1 MDGSYGMYW
10 PNTNGCHIE
19 GNTLSSYGSL
29 AIRGTRGGWKGI
41 HFYEGGNV
49 PHLMFDG
56 SANGGVYFESGGRWA
71 SYYSYGNN
79 CWGFGTST
87 TNSAY
92 NVYAPTGVYSGGRV
106 DGTIFY
112 DTNNTAYYV
121 DPASTSNLVGLTV
134 ANTITGS
141 VSGSS
146 GSCTGN
152 SATATTATTAT
163 SSGCVNS
170 DTGNVGGSRLQYWQT
185 AGNTTLNPDT
195 EWYNAIRMGHG
206 DPVTYYSNT
215 LAVKMTGSNLGD
227 IYTRTTTNGTAG
239 TWNRF
244 WNNNNDG
251 AGSGLDADL
260 LDGYGSATANTVNTI
275 VLRDS
280 SGNFSAGTIDA
291 AQFRDS
297 SNTAFY
303 VDPASTS
310 VLNVVTANQYVS
322 KSATQ
327 SLTGT
332 TACTIDVAA
341 AGVHVLS
348 LASGTTISSFTY
360 NNRNNNPSVNTIMLV
375 IKYAGTAS
383 ISWTNVLWANG
394 VTPSLTATNG
404 FADVFTLTSY
414 QGGAGTPSW
423 IGSVVGLAY
432 VSTTL

>member
-1 MDGSYGMYW
+1 MLWGS
-10 PNTNGCHIE
+10 
-19 GNTLSSYGSL
+19 
-29 AIRGTRGGWKGI
+29 
-41 HFYEGGNV
+41 
-49 PHLMFDG
+49 
-56 SANGGVYFESGGRWA
+56 
-71 SYYSYGNN
+71 
-79 CWGFGTST
+79 
-87 TNSAY
+87 
-92 NVYAPTGVYSGGRV
+92 
-106 DGTIFY
+106 
-112 DTNNTAYYV
+112 
-121 DPASTSNLVGLTV
+121 
-134 ANTITGS
+134 
-141 VSGSS
+141 
-146 GSCTGN
+146 GN
-152 SATATTATTAT
+152 SVYGTAGVTLNPSTDYITAT
-163 SSGCVNS
+163 SFNAS
-170 DTGNVGGSRLQYWQT
+170 DWFR
-185 AGNTTLNPDT
+185 
-195 EWYNAIRMGHG
+195 
-206 DPVTYYSNT
+206 
-215 LAVKMTGSNLGD
+215 
-227 IYTRTTTNGTAG
+227 
-239 TWNRF
+239 
-244 WNNNNDG
+244 
-251 AGSGLDADL
+251 
-260 LDGYGSATANTVNTI
+260 
-275 VLRDS
+275 S
-280 SGNFSAGTIDA
+280 SGNTGWYNSTWGGGIYMTDSTWIRTYNSKYFYCDTIIQAGSDMRSPR
-291 AQFRDS
+291 FYDLD
-297 SNTAFY
+297 NTAFY

>member
-1 MDGSYGMYW
+1 MSFHRGGYYAVNMGLDPDNVFRIGGWSASANRLQLDMSGNLNVAGVADATQFRDSSNTAYYVDPAGTSNLNALVLSGASYFRPQTWIQMDGSYGMYW

-121 DPASTSNLVGLTV
+121 DPASTS
-134 ANTITGS
+134 
-141 VSGSS
+141 
-146 GSCTGN
+146 
-152 SATATTATTAT
+152 
-163 SSGCVNS
+163 
-170 DTGNVGGSRLQYWQT
+170 
-185 AGNTTLNPDT
+185 
-195 EWYNAIRMGHG
+195 
-206 DPVTYYSNT
+206 
-215 LAVKMTGSNLGD
+215 
-227 IYTRTTTNGTAG
+227 
-239 TWNRF
+239 
-244 WNNNNDG
+244 
-251 AGSGLDADL
+251 
-260 LDGYGSATANTVNTI
+260 
-275 VLRDS
+275 
-280 SGNFSAGTIDA
+280 
-291 AQFRDS
+291 
-297 SNTAFY
+297 
-303 VDPASTS
+303 

-360 NNRNNNPSVNTIMLV
+360 NNRNNNPSVDTIMLV